1 MSNMSNSE
9 YLIELENITKSYAL
23 AGRERLEIL
32 HNISGSFPRNAWSIL
47 LGASGSG
54 KTTMLNLIGAL
65 EKPDSGTIRFDGVD
79 YNELMKDAGAAA
91 AFRNRKIG
99 FIFQNYQLLPEF
111 TILENVLIPARLA
124 GMPMKASRS
133 RAMELL
139 SELGLAERIHHRGSE
154 LSGGEQQ
161 RAAVARALI
170 NDPELILADEPTGN
184 LDTQTGE
191 KLLTLF
197 GKLAT
202 DHTII
207 MITHNEALTAHA
219 DQVLYLADG
228 CLSQQKDA

>member
-1 MSNMSNSE
+1 MSNSE
-9 YLIELENITKSYAL
+9 YLIELENVSKGYTL
-23 AGRERLEIL
+23 AGKNRLEIL
-32 HNISGSFPRNAWSIL
+32 HDVCGKFPRNAWSIL

-54 KTTMLNLIGAL
+54 KTTLLNLIGAL
-65 EKPDSGTIRFDGVD
+65 ETPDTGVIKFDNVD
-79 YNELMKDAGAAA
+79 YKELVKTAAA
-91 AFRNRKIG
+91 AATFRNRRIG

-124 GMPMKASRS
+124 GMPHKQARN

-139 SELGLAERIHHRGSE
+139 SELGLADRIHHRGSE

-161 RAAVARALI
+161 RAAVARSLI

-184 LDTQTGE
+184 LDTATGE
-191 KLLTLF
+191 KLLALF
-197 GKLAT
+197 SKLAS

-228 CLSQQKDA
+228 HLTAHKEA

>member
-1 MSNMSNSE
+1 MSNSE
-9 YLIELENITKSYAL
+9 YLIELENVSKGYTL
-23 AGRERLEIL
+23 AGKNRLEIL
-32 HNISGSFPRNAWSIL
+32 HNVCGKFPRNAWSIL

-54 KTTMLNLIGAL
+54 KTTLLNLIGAL
-65 EKPDSGTIRFDGVD
+65 ETPDSGTIKFDNVD
-79 YNELMKDAGAAA
+79 YKELIKTASAAA
-91 AFRNRKIG
+91 TFRNRRIG

-124 GMPMKASRS
+124 GMPHKQARS

-139 SELGLAERIHHRGSE
+139 SELGLADRLHHRGSE

-161 RAAVARALI
+161 RAAVARSLI

-184 LDTQTGE
+184 LDTATGE
-191 KLLTLF
+191 KLLSLF
-197 GKLAT
+197 SKLASN
-202 DHTII
+202 HTII

-228 CLSQQKDA
+228 HLSTNREA

>member
-1 MSNMSNSE
+1 MSNSE

-23 AGRERLEIL
+23 AGKERLEIL
-32 HNISGSFPRNAWSIL
+32 HNISGRFPRNAWSIL

-65 EKPDSGTIRFDGVD
+65 ETPDSGTIRFDGVD
-79 YNELMKDAGAAA
+79 YKDLMQSAGAAA
-91 AFRNRKIG
+91 AFRNRRIG

-124 GMPMKASRS
+124 GMPLKAARN

-139 SELGLAERIHHRGSE
+139 SELGLADRIHHRGSE

-161 RAAVARALI
+161 RAAVARSLI

-184 LDTQTGE
+184 LDTRTGE
-191 KLLTLF
+191 KLLNLF
-197 GKLAT
+197 GKLAA

-228 CLSQQKDA
+228 CLSQQKDM

>member
-1 MSNMSNSE
+1 MSNAE
-9 YLIELENITKSYAL
+9 YLIELENISKGYTL
-23 AGRERLEIL
+23 AGKNRLEIL
-32 HNISGSFPRNAWSIL
+32 HDVCGKFPRNAWSIL

-54 KTTMLNLIGAL
+54 KTTLLNLIGAL
-65 EKPDSGTIRFDGVD
+65 ETPDCGTIKFDGTD
-79 YNELMKDAGAAA
+79 YKKLMQSAAAAA
-91 AFRNRKIG
+91 AFRNRRIG

-124 GMPMKASRS
+124 GMPVKAARN

-139 SELGLAERIHHRGSE
+139 GELGLADRIHHRGSE

-184 LDTQTGE
+184 LDTATGD
-191 KLLTLF
+191 KLLQLF
-197 GKLAT
+197 SKLAS

-228 CLSQQKDA
+228 CLSSRKEA

>member
-1 MSNMSNSE
+1 MSNSE
-9 YLIELENITKSYAL
+9 YLIELNNVTKSYAL
-23 AGRERLEIL
+23 AGKERLEIL

-65 EKPDSGTIRFDGVD
+65 ETPDSGTIRFDGVD
-79 YNELMKDAGAAA
+79 YRELMKDSAAAA

-111 TILENVLIPARLA
+111 TILENVLIPSRLA
-124 GMPMKASRS
+124 GMPAKASRN

-139 SELGLAERIHHRGSE
+139 SELGLAERIHHRGNE

-197 GKLAT
+197 GKLAA

>member
-1 MSNMSNSE
+1 MMSDCE
-9 YLIELENITKSYAL
+9 YMIQLENVCKSYTL
-23 AGRERLEIL
+23 SGRRKLEVL
-32 HNISGSFPRNAWSIL
+32 HDVNGEFRRNAWNLL

-54 KTTMLNLIGAL
+54 KTTLLNLIGAL
-65 EKPDSGTIRFDGVD
+65 ETADSGCIK
-79 YNELMKDAGAAA
+79 YNGKPYDELMRSNSSAA

-124 GMPMKASRS
+124 GVPRKKALL
-133 RAMELL
+133 RAEELL
-139 SELGLAERIHHRGSE
+139 VGLGLQDRLNHRSVE

-184 LDTQTGE
+184 LDSQTGE
-191 KLLTLF
+191 KLLELF
-197 GKLAT
+197 RQLAV

-207 MITHNEALTAHA
+207 MITHNESLTACA
-219 DQVLYLADG
+219 DCVLHLADG
-228 CLSQQKDA
+228 RLV

>member
-1 MSNMSNSE
+1 MAETE
-9 YLIELENITKSYAL
+9 YMIELENVCKSYPL
-23 AGRERLEIL
+23 AGKNHLQVL
-32 HNISGSFPRNAWSIL
+32 HNINGKFPRHAWSLL

-54 KTTMLNLIGAL
+54 KTTLLNLIGAL
-65 EKPDSGTIRFDGVD
+65 EKADSGVIK
-79 YNELMKDAGAAA
+79 YNDQPYSELFKGGSSAAH
-91 AFRNRKIG
+91 FRNRNIG

-111 TILENVLIPARLA
+111 TILENILLPAQLT
-124 GMPMKASRS
+124 GLPLKKARS

-139 SELGLAERIHHRGSE
+139 EELGLQDRIHHRSSE

-184 LDTQTGE
+184 LDSQTGS

-197 GKLAT
+197 RKLAG

-207 MITHNEALTAHA
+207 MITHNENLTSCA
-219 DQVLYLADG
+219 DHVMHLADG
-228 CLSQQKDA
+228 VLTQLG

>member
-1 MSNMSNSE
+1 MSNSE
-9 YLIELENITKSYAL
+9 YLIELENISKGYTL
-23 AGRERLEIL
+23 AGKNRLEIL
-32 HNISGSFPRNAWSIL
+32 HNVCGRFPRNAWTIL

-54 KTTMLNLIGAL
+54 KTTLLNLIGAL
-65 EKPDSGTIRFDGVD
+65 ETPDSGTVKFDGTD
-79 YNELMKDAGAAA
+79 YRELMQTASAAA

-111 TILENVLIPARLA
+111 TILENILIPARLA
-124 GMPMKASRS
+124 GMPLKQARS

-139 SELGLAERIHHRGSE
+139 SELGLADRINHRGSE

-161 RAAVARALI
+161 RAAVARSLI

-184 LDTQTGE
+184 LDSATGE
-191 KLLTLF
+191 KLLALF
-197 GKLAT
+197 SKLAS

-228 CLSQQKDA
+228 CLSSREDE

>member
-1 MSNMSNSE
+1 MSNSE
-9 YLIELENITKSYAL
+9 YLIELENVSKGYTL
-23 AGRERLEIL
+23 AGKTRLEIL
-32 HNISGSFPRNAWSIL
+32 HDVCGKFPRNAWSIL

-54 KTTMLNLIGAL
+54 KTTLLNLIGAL
-65 EKPDSGTIRFDGVD
+65 ETPDTGVIKFDNVD
-79 YNELMKDAGAAA
+79 YKELVKTAAA
-91 AFRNRKIG
+91 AATFRNRRIG

-124 GMPMKASRS
+124 GMPHKQARN

-139 SELGLAERIHHRGSE
+139 SELGLADRIHHRGSE

-161 RAAVARALI
+161 RAAVARSLI

-184 LDTQTGE
+184 LDTATGE
-191 KLLTLF
+191 KLLSLF
-197 GKLAT
+197 SKLAS

-228 CLSQQKDA
+228 HLSTHKEA

>member
-1 MSNMSNSE
+1 MSNMNCSE
-9 YLIELENITKSYAL
+9 YLIELDNISKGYTL
-23 AGRERLEIL
+23 AGKNRLEIL
-32 HNISGSFPRNAWSIL
+32 HNVCGKFPRNAWSVL

-54 KTTMLNLIGAL
+54 KTTLLNLIGAL
-65 EKPDSGTIRFDGVD
+65 ETPDSGTVKFNGKNYSD
-79 YNELMKDAGAAA
+79 LMHNANAAA
-91 AFRNRKIG
+91 NFRNRKIG

-124 GMPMKASRS
+124 GMPLKAARN

-139 SELGLAERIHHRGSE
+139 GELGLSDRVNHRGSE

-161 RAAVARALI
+161 RAAVARSLI

-191 KLLTLF
+191 KLLNLF
-197 GKLAT
+197 GKLAC

-207 MITHNEALTAHA
+207 MITHNEALTNYAH
-219 DQVLYLADG
+219 QVLYLADG
-228 CLSQQKDA
+228 CLSQQKLG